1 MSPAQLISAASASAG
16 LACEANFDGLVGP
29 THNYGGLSYGN
40 LASSHSSARASNP
53 KQAAQQ
59 GLQKM
64 KSLHDMGMMQGV
76 LAPQSRPDL
85 STLRRLGFTGTDS
98 QVIQQ
103 THHKSPALLASCYSA
118 SSMWTAN
125 AATVSPSSDCSDQRL
140 HFTPANLVDR
150 FHRSIEQATTGRILQ
165 ATFAN
170 PDYFVHHQALPASN
184 HFGDEGAA
192 NHTRFC
198 DEYGSTGVEFF
209 VYGQQAFNSQAPKP
223 SRYPAR
229 QSLEASQAVA
239 RLHGLKDEQV
249 VFAQQNPAV
258 IDAGVFHN
266 DVIAVGN
273 ANVCF
278 YHQLA
283 FLNTQEVQ
291 HNLQQAMA
299 NISQG
304 EIQFIEVPDH
314 QVSVQD
320 AVKSY
325 LFNSQLL
332 SLPRLNSGQNGIRK
346 MALAVPQECLNNS
359 KVSAYLDQLLAH
371 ENSIEEVLVFDL
383 KQSMSNGGGPACLR
397 LRVVLNQAEQAAVNP
412 ACIINDS
419 LYSRLIMWTEKH
431 YRDRLSEA
439 DLADPQLLLESHS
452 ALDELTQ
459 ILHLGSVYDFQY

>member
-1 MSPAQLISAASASAG
+1 MMSVSIRAL
-16 LACEANFDGLVGP
+16 EANFDGLVGP

-40 LASSHSSARASNP
+40 VASSNNSARPSNP

-59 GLQKM
+59 GLLKM
-64 KSLHDMGMMQGV
+64 KSLHDLGMLQGV

-85 STLRRLGFTGTDS
+85 NTLRRLGFTGSDS
-98 QVIQQ
+98 QVVQ
-103 THHKSPALLASCYSA
+103 KVAKKDPALLASCYSA

-125 AATVSPSSDCSDQRL
+125 AATISPSSDCPDGRL
-140 HFTPANLVDR
+140 HFTPANLVNR
-150 FHRSIEQATTGRILQ
+150 FHRSIEHDTTGLILR

-170 PDYFVHHQALPASN
+170 EDHFSHHQALPSSD

-198 DEYGSTGVEFF
+198 QSYGKTGVEFF
-209 VYGQQAFNSQAPKP
+209 VYGQHAFNGQAPKP
-223 SRYPAR
+223 TKYPAR

-249 VFAQQNPAV
+249 VFAQQNPDV

-273 ANVCF
+273 GNVSF

-283 FLNTQEVQ
+283 FLNTQKVN
-291 HNLQQAMA
+291 HNLQQAMT
-299 NISQG
+299 NMG
-304 EIQFIEVPDH
+304 NGKMQFIEVPDD

-320 AVKSY
+320 AVTSY

-332 SLPRLNSGQNGIRK
+332 SLPHLNDGKMGIV
-346 MALAVPQECLNNS
+346 VPQECLENI
-359 KVSAYLDQLLAH
+359 KVSAYLDQLIA
-371 ENSIEEVLVFDL
+371 SDSAIEEILVFDL

-397 LRVVLNQAEQAAVNP
+397 LRVVLNEAEQAAVNP
-412 ACIINDS
+412 ACIMSDS
-419 LYSRLIMWTEKH
+419 LFSGLMAWTEKH
-431 YRDRLSEA
+431 YRDTLSES
-439 DLADPQLLLESHS
+439 DLADPQLITESHR

-459 ILHLGSVYDFQY
+459 ILDLGSVYDFQF

>member
-1 MSPAQLISAASASAG
+1 MSVSIRAL
-16 LACEANFDGLVGP
+16 EANFDGLVGP

-40 LASSHSSARASNP
+40 VASSNNSARPSNP

-59 GLQKM
+59 GLLKM
-64 KSLHDMGMMQGV
+64 KSLHDLGMLQGV

-85 STLRRLGFTGTDS
+85 NTLRRLGFTGSDS
-98 QVIQQ
+98 QVVQ
-103 THHKSPALLASCYSA
+103 KVAKKDPALLASCYSA

-125 AATVSPSSDCSDQRL
+125 AATISPSSDCPDGRL
-140 HFTPANLVDR
+140 HFTPANLVNR
-150 FHRSIEQATTGRILQ
+150 FHRSIEHDTTGLILR

-170 PDYFVHHQALPASN
+170 EDHFSHHQALPSSD

-198 DEYGSTGVEFF
+198 QSYGKTGVEFF
-209 VYGQQAFNSQAPKP
+209 VYGQHAFNGQAPKP
-223 SRYPAR
+223 TKYPAR

-249 VFAQQNPAV
+249 VFAQQNPDV

-273 ANVCF
+273 GNVSF

-283 FLNTQEVQ
+283 FLNTQKVN
-291 HNLQQAMA
+291 HNLQQAMT
-299 NISQG
+299 NMG
-304 EIQFIEVPDH
+304 NGKMQFIEVPDD

-320 AVKSY
+320 AVTSY

-332 SLPRLNSGQNGIRK
+332 SLPHLNDGKMGIV
-346 MALAVPQECLNNS
+346 VPQECLENI
-359 KVSAYLDQLLAH
+359 KVSAYLEQLIA
-371 ENSIEEVLVFDL
+371 SDSAIEEILVFDL

-397 LRVVLNQAEQAAVNP
+397 LRVVLNEAEQAAVNP
-412 ACIINDS
+412 ACIMSDS
-419 LYSRLIMWTEKH
+419 LFSGLMAWTEKH
-431 YRDRLSEA
+431 YRDTLSES
-439 DLADPQLLLESHS
+439 DLADPQLITESHR

-459 ILHLGSVYDFQY
+459 ILDLGSVYDFQF

>member
-1 MSPAQLISAASASAG
+1 MSVSIRAL
-16 LACEANFDGLVGP
+16 EANFDGLVGP

-40 LASSHSSARASNP
+40 VASSNNSARPSNP

-59 GLQKM
+59 GLLKM
-64 KSLHDMGMMQGV
+64 KSLHDLGMLQGV

-85 STLRRLGFTGTDS
+85 NTLRRLGFTGSDS
-98 QVIQQ
+98 QVVQ
-103 THHKSPALLASCYSA
+103 KVAKKDPALLASCYSA

-125 AATVSPSSDCSDQRL
+125 AATISPSSDCPDGRL
-140 HFTPANLVDR
+140 HFTPANLVNR
-150 FHRSIEQATTGRILQ
+150 FHRSIEHDTTGLILR

-170 PDYFVHHQALPASN
+170 EDHFSHHQALPSSD

-198 DEYGSTGVEFF
+198 NYYGQPGVEFF
-209 VYGQQAFNSQAPKP
+209 VYGQQAFNAKAAKP
-223 SRYPAR
+223 TKYPAR

-249 VFAQQNPAV
+249 VFAQQNPDV

-273 ANVCF
+273 GNVSF

-283 FLNTQEVQ
+283 FLNTQKVN
-291 HNLQQAMA
+291 HNLQQAMT
-299 NISQG
+299 NMG
-304 EIQFIEVPDH
+304 NGKMQFIEVPDD

-320 AVKSY
+320 AVTSY

-332 SLPRLNSGQNGIRK
+332 SLPHLNDGKMGIV
-346 MALAVPQECLNNS
+346 VPQECLENI
-359 KVSAYLDQLLAH
+359 KVSAYLDQLIA
-371 ENSIEEVLVFDL
+371 SDSAIEEILVFDL

-397 LRVVLNQAEQAAVNP
+397 LRVVLNEAEQAAVNP
-412 ACIINDS
+412 ACIMSDS
-419 LYSRLIMWTEKH
+419 LFSGLMAWTEKH
-431 YRDRLSEA
+431 YRDTLSES
-439 DLADPQLLLESHS
+439 DLADPQLITESHR

-459 ILHLGSVYDFQY
+459 ILDLGSVYDFQF

>member
-1 MSPAQLISAASASAG
+1 MSVSIRAL
-16 LACEANFDGLVGP
+16 EANFDGLVGP

-40 LASSHSSARASNP
+40 VASSNNSARPSNP
-53 KQAAQQ
+53 KQAVQQ
-59 GLQKM
+59 GLLKM
-64 KSLHDMGMMQGV
+64 KSLHDLGMLQGV

-85 STLRRLGFTGTDS
+85 NTLRRLGFTGSDS
-98 QVIQQ
+98 QVVQ
-103 THHKSPALLASCYSA
+103 KVAKKDPALLASCYSA

-125 AATVSPSSDCSDQRL
+125 AATISPSSDCPDGRL
-140 HFTPANLVDR
+140 HFTPANLVNR
-150 FHRSIEQATTGRILQ
+150 FHRSIEHDTTGLILR

-170 PDYFVHHQALPASN
+170 EDHFSHHQALPSSD

-198 DEYGSTGVEFF
+198 QSYGKTGVEFF
-209 VYGQQAFNSQAPKP
+209 VYGQHAFNGQAPKP
-223 SRYPAR
+223 TKYPAR

-249 VFAQQNPAV
+249 VFAQQNPDV

-273 ANVCF
+273 GNVSF

-283 FLNTQEVQ
+283 FLNTQKVN
-291 HNLQQAMA
+291 HNLQQAMT
-299 NISQG
+299 NMG
-304 EIQFIEVPDH
+304 NGKMQFIEVPDD

-320 AVKSY
+320 AVTSY

-332 SLPRLNSGQNGIRK
+332 SLPHLNDGKMGIV
-346 MALAVPQECLNNS
+346 VPQECLENI
-359 KVSAYLDQLLAH
+359 KVSAYLDQLIA
-371 ENSIEEVLVFDL
+371 SDSAIEEILVFDL

-397 LRVVLNQAEQAAVNP
+397 LRVVLNEAEQAAVNP
-412 ACIINDS
+412 ACIMSDS
-419 LYSRLIMWTEKH
+419 LFSGLMAWTEKH
-431 YRDRLSEA
+431 YRDTLSES
-439 DLADPQLLLESHS
+439 DLADPQLITESHR

-459 ILHLGSVYDFQY
+459 ILDLGSVYDFQF

>member
-1 MSPAQLISAASASAG
+1 MSTPIQ
-16 LACEANFDGLVGP
+16 ACEANFDGLVGP

-40 LASSHSSARASNP
+40 VASSSNSARPSNP

-64 KSLHDMGMMQGV
+64 KSLHDIGMIQGV

-85 STLRRLGFTGTDS
+85 HTLRRLGFAGSDS
-98 QVIQQ
+98 QVVQQ
-103 THHKSPALLASCYSA
+103 AAKKDPALLASCYSA

-125 AATVSPSSDCSDQRL
+125 AATVSPSADCSDGRL
-140 HFTPANLVDR
+140 HFTPANLVNR
-150 FHRSIEQATTGRILQ
+150 FHRSIEHETTGRILQ

-170 PDYFVHHQALPASN
+170 EDRFAHHQALPSSD

-198 DEYGSTGVEFF
+198 QHYGKAGVEFF
-209 VYGQQAFNSQAPKP
+209 VYGQHAFNGQAPKP
-223 SRYPAR
+223 AKYPAR

-249 VFAQQNPAV
+249 VFAQQNPDV

-273 ANVCF
+273 GNVSF
-278 YHQLA
+278 YHELA
-283 FLNTQEVQ
+283 FLNTQEVND
-291 HNLQQAMA
+291 NLQQAMS
-299 NISQG
+299 NMGNG
-304 EIQFIEVPDH
+304 EMQFIEVPAD
-314 QVSVQD
+314 QVTVQD

-325 LFNSQLL
+325 LFNSQLI
-332 SLPRLNSGQNGIRK
+332 SLPHLNDGKTSAGK
-346 MALAVPQECLNNS
+346 MAIVVPQECRENAN
-359 KVSAYLDQLLAH
+359 VSAYLDQLIASD
-371 ENSIEEVLVFDL
+371 NAIEEVLVFDL

-397 LRVVLNQAEQAAVNP
+397 LRVVLNEAEQAVVNP
-412 ACIINDS
+412 ACIMNDT
-419 LYSRLIMWTEKH
+419 LFPRLIDWTEKH
-431 YRDRLSEA
+431 YRDTLSEA
-439 DLADPQLLLESHS
+439 DLADPQLLIESHR

-459 ILHLGSVYDFQY
+459 ILHLGSVYDFQR

>member
-1 MSPAQLISAASASAG
+1 MRAL
-16 LACEANFDGLVGP
+16 EANFDGLVGP

-40 LASSHSSARASNP
+40 VASSNNSARPSNP

-59 GLQKM
+59 GLLKM
-64 KSLHDMGMMQGV
+64 KSLHDLGMLQGV

-85 STLRRLGFTGTDS
+85 NTLRRLGFTGSDS
-98 QVIQQ
+98 QVVQ
-103 THHKSPALLASCYSA
+103 KVAKKDPALLASCYSA

-125 AATVSPSSDCSDQRL
+125 AATISPSSDCPDGRL
-140 HFTPANLVDR
+140 HFTPANLVNR
-150 FHRSIEQATTGRILQ
+150 FHRSIEHDTTGLILR

-170 PDYFVHHQALPASN
+170 EDHFSHHQALPSSD

-198 DEYGSTGVEFF
+198 QSYGKTGVEFF
-209 VYGQQAFNSQAPKP
+209 VYGQHAFNGQAPKP
-223 SRYPAR
+223 TKYPAR

-249 VFAQQNPAV
+249 VFAQQNPDV

-273 ANVCF
+273 GNVSF

-283 FLNTQEVQ
+283 FLNTQKVN
-291 HNLQQAMA
+291 HNLQQAMT
-299 NISQG
+299 NMG
-304 EIQFIEVPDH
+304 NGKMQFIEVPDD

-320 AVKSY
+320 AVTSY

-332 SLPRLNSGQNGIRK
+332 SLPHLNDGKMGIV
-346 MALAVPQECLNNS
+346 VPQECLENI
-359 KVSAYLDQLLAH
+359 KVSAYLDQLIA
-371 ENSIEEVLVFDL
+371 SDSAIEEILVFDL

-397 LRVVLNQAEQAAVNP
+397 LRVVLNEAEQAAVNP
-412 ACIINDS
+412 ACIMSDS
-419 LYSRLIMWTEKH
+419 LFSGLMAWTEKH
-431 YRDRLSEA
+431 YRDTLSES
-439 DLADPQLLLESHS
+439 DLADPQLITESHR

-459 ILHLGSVYDFQY
+459 ILDLGSVYDFQF

>member
-1 MSPAQLISAASASAG
+1 MTTQMPAR
-16 LACEANFDGLVGP
+16 EANFDGLVGP

-40 LASSHSSARASNP
+40 VASTSNSARPSNP

-64 KSLHDMGMMQGV
+64 KALHNMGMIQGV

-85 STLRRLGFTGTDS
+85 HTLRRLGFTGSDS

-103 THHKSPALLASCYSA
+103 AAKKDPALLASCYSA

-125 AATVSPSSDCSDQRL
+125 AATVSPSADCSDGRL
-140 HFTPANLVDR
+140 HFTPANLVNR
-150 FHRSIEQATTGRILQ
+150 FHRSIEHATTGRILQ

-170 PDYFVHHQALPASN
+170 QDRFAHHQALPSSD

-198 DEYGSTGVEFF
+198 HAYGSAGVEFF
-209 VYGQQAFNSQAPKP
+209 VYGHHAFNGQAAKP
-223 SRYPAR
+223 AKYPAR
-229 QSLEASQAVA
+229 QSLEASQAIA
-239 RLHGLKDEQV
+239 RLHGLKDSQV
-249 VFAQQNPAV
+249 VYAQQNPDV

-273 ANVCF
+273 SNVSF

-283 FLNTQEVQ
+283 FLNTQQVNED
-291 HNLQQAMA
+291 LQNAMSSTG
-299 NISQG
+299 NG
-304 EIQFIEVPDH
+304 DMQFIEVPTD

-320 AVKSY
+320 AVNSY

-332 SLPRLNSGQNGIRK
+332 SLPHLGAGKMGIV
-346 MALAVPQECLNNS
+346 VPQECRANAN
-359 KVSAYLDQLLAH
+359 VSAYLDQLIA
-371 ENSIEEVLVFDL
+371 SDSAIEEVLVFDL

-397 LRVVLNQAEQAAVNP
+397 LRVVLNEAEQNAVNP
-412 ACIINDS
+412 ACIMNDS
-419 LYSRLIMWTEKH
+419 LFPRLMQWTEKH
-431 YRDRLSEA
+431 YRDSLIEA
-439 DLADPQLLLESHS
+439 DLADPQLLIESHS

-459 ILHLGSVYDFQY
+459 ILCLGNVYDFQLC

>member
-1 MSPAQLISAASASAG
+1 MSTPIH
-16 LACEANFDGLVGP
+16 ACEANFDGLVGP

-40 LASSHSSARASNP
+40 VASSSNSARPSNP

-64 KSLHDMGMMQGV
+64 KALHDMGMIQGV

-85 STLRRLGFTGTDS
+85 SILRRLGFTGTDS
-98 QVIQQ
+98 QVIAQAA
-103 THHKSPALLASCYSA
+103 KKDSALLASCYSA

-125 AATVSPSSDCSDQRL
+125 AATVSPSADCSDGRL
-140 HFTPANLVDR
+140 HFTPANLVNR
-150 FHRSIEQATTGRILQ
+150 FHRSIEHETTGRILQ

-170 PDYFVHHQALPASN
+170 ENHFAHHQALPSSD

-198 DEYGSTGVEFF
+198 QNYGEAGVEFF
-209 VYGQQAFNSQAPKP
+209 VYGQHAFNGQAPKP
-223 SRYPAR
+223 AKYPAR

-249 VFAQQNPAV
+249 VFAQQNPDV

-273 ANVCF
+273 GNVSF

-283 FLNTQEVQ
+283 FLNTQEVN
-291 HNLQQAMA
+291 HNLQQAML
-299 NISQG
+299 NMGNG
-304 EIQFIEVPDH
+304 EMQFIEVPAD
-314 QVSVQD
+314 QVTVQD

-332 SLPRLNSGQNGIRK
+332 SLPHLNDGKTGAGKMGIV
-346 MALAVPQECLNNS
+346 VPQECRENAN
-359 KVSAYLDQLLAH
+359 VSAYLDQLIASD
-371 ENSIEEVLVFDL
+371 NAIEEVLVFDL

-397 LRVVLNQAEQAAVNP
+397 LRVVLNAAEQAVINP
-412 ACIINDS
+412 ACIMNDS
-419 LYSRLIMWTEKH
+419 LFPRLMDWTEKH
-431 YRDRLSEA
+431 YRDTLSEI
-439 DLADPQLLLESHS
+439 DLADPQLLIESHS

-459 ILHLGSVYDFQY
+459 ILHLGSVYDFQR

>member
-1 MSPAQLISAASASAG
+1 MSTNIQAR
-16 LACEANFDGLVGP
+16 EANFDGLVGP

-40 LASSHSSARASNP
+40 VASSSNSARPSNP

-64 KSLHDMGMMQGV
+64 KSLHDMGMIQGV

-85 STLRRLGFTGTDS
+85 SILRRLGFTGTDS

-103 THHKSPALLASCYSA
+103 AAKKDPALLASCYSA

-125 AATVSPSSDCSDQRL
+125 AATVSPSADCSDGRL
-140 HFTPANLVDR
+140 HFTPANLVNR
-150 FHRSIEQATTGRILQ
+150 FHRSIEHETTGRILQ

-170 PDYFVHHQALPASN
+170 EDRFAHHQALPSSD

-198 DEYGSTGVEFF
+198 QNYGKAGVEFF
-209 VYGQQAFNSQAPKP
+209 VYGQHAFNGQAPKP
-223 SRYPAR
+223 AKYPAR

-249 VFAQQNPAV
+249 VFAQQNPDV

-273 ANVCF
+273 GNVSF
-278 YHQLA
+278 YHELA
-283 FLNTQEVQ
+283 FLNTQEVND
-291 HNLQQAMA
+291 NLQQAMS
-299 NISQG
+299 NMSNG
-304 EIQFIEVPDH
+304 EMQFIEVPAD

-320 AVKSY
+320 AVNSY
-325 LFNSQLL
+325 LFNSQML
-332 SLPRLNSGQNGIRK
+332 SLPHLKEGKMGIV
-346 MALAVPQECLNNS
+346 VPQECRENAN
-359 KVSAYLDQLLAH
+359 VSAYLDQLIADD
-371 ENSIEEVLVFDL
+371 NAIEEVLVFDL

-397 LRVVLNQAEQAAVNP
+397 LRVVLNEAEQTMVNP
-412 ACIINDS
+412 ACIMNDS
-419 LYSRLIMWTEKH
+419 LFPRLMEWTEKH
-431 YRDRLSEA
+431 YRETLSEA
-439 DLADPQLLLESHS
+439 DLADPQLLIESHG

-459 ILHLGSVYDFQY
+459 ILRLGSVYDFQR

>member
-1 MSPAQLISAASASAG
+1 MSTSIA
-16 LACEANFDGLVGP
+16 ACEANFDGLAGP

-40 LASSHSSARASNP
+40 VASSSNSARPSNP

-64 KSLHDMGMMQGV
+64 KALHDMGMILGV

-85 STLRRLGFTGTDS
+85 HTLRRLGFTGSDC
-98 QVIQQ
+98 QVIEQAA
-103 THHKSPALLASCYSA
+103 KKDSALLASCYSA

-125 AATVSPSSDCSDQRL
+125 AATVSPSADCSDGRL
-140 HFTPANLVDR
+140 HFTPANLVNR
-150 FHRSIEQATTGRILQ
+150 FHRSIEHETTGRILQ

-170 PDYFVHHQALPASN
+170 EDRFAHHQALPSSD

-198 DEYGSTGVEFF
+198 QNYGKAGVEFF
-209 VYGQQAFNSQAPKP
+209 VYGQHAFNGQATKP
-223 SRYPAR
+223 AKYPAR
-229 QSLEASQAVA
+229 QSLESSQAVA

-273 ANVCF
+273 GNVSF
-278 YHQLA
+278 YHQHA
-283 FLNTQEVQ
+283 FLNSQQVNDQ
-291 HNLQQAMA
+291 LQQAMS
-299 NISQG
+299 NMGNGQMY
-304 EIQFIEVPDH
+304 FIEVPAD

-320 AVKSY
+320 AVNSY
-325 LFNSQLL
+325 LFNSQLI
-332 SLPRLNSGQNGIRK
+332 SLPQLNDTTMSNGRMGIV
-346 MALAVPQECLNNS
+346 VPQECRENAN
-359 KVSAYLDQLLAH
+359 VSAYLDQLIAGDNAIA
-371 ENSIEEVLVFDL
+371 EILVFDL

-397 LRVVLNQAEQAAVNP
+397 LRVVLNEAEQAAVNP
-412 ACIINDS
+412 ACIINNS
-419 LYSRLIMWTEKH
+419 LFERLMGWTEKH
-431 YRDRLSEA
+431 YRDTLSEA
-439 DLADPQLLLESHS
+439 DLADPQLLIESHS

-459 ILHLGSVYDFQY
+459 ILRLGNVYDFQR

>member
-1 MSPAQLISAASASAG
+1 MMSVSIRAL
-16 LACEANFDGLVGP
+16 EANFDGLVGP

-40 LASSHSSARASNP
+40 VASSNNSARPSNP

-59 GLQKM
+59 GLLKM
-64 KSLHDMGMMQGV
+64 KSLHDLGMLQGV

-85 STLRRLGFTGTDS
+85 NTLRRLGFTGSDS
-98 QVIQQ
+98 QVVQ
-103 THHKSPALLASCYSA
+103 KVAKKDPALLASCYSA

-125 AATVSPSSDCSDQRL
+125 AATISPSSDCPDGRL
-140 HFTPANLVDR
+140 HFTPANLVNR
-150 FHRSIEQATTGRILQ
+150 FHRSIEHGTTGLILR

-170 PDYFVHHQALPASN
+170 EDHFSHHQALPSSD

-198 DEYGSTGVEFF
+198 QSYGKTGVEFF
-209 VYGQQAFNSQAPKP
+209 VYGQHAFNGQAPKP
-223 SRYPAR
+223 TKYPAR

-249 VFAQQNPAV
+249 VFAQQNPDV

-273 ANVCF
+273 GNVSF

-283 FLNTQEVQ
+283 FLNTQKVN
-291 HNLQQAMA
+291 HNLQQAMT
-299 NISQG
+299 NMG
-304 EIQFIEVPDH
+304 NGKMQFIEVPDD

-320 AVKSY
+320 AVTSY

-332 SLPRLNSGQNGIRK
+332 SLPHLNDGKMGIV
-346 MALAVPQECLNNS
+346 VPQECLENI
-359 KVSAYLDQLLAH
+359 KVSAYLDQLIA
-371 ENSIEEVLVFDL
+371 SDSAIEEILVFDL

-397 LRVVLNQAEQAAVNP
+397 LRVVLNEAEQAAVNP
-412 ACIINDS
+412 ACIMSDS
-419 LYSRLIMWTEKH
+419 LFSGLMAWTEKH
-431 YRDRLSEA
+431 YRDTLSES
-439 DLADPQLLLESHS
+439 DLADPQLITESHR

-459 ILHLGSVYDFQY
+459 ILDLGSVYDFQF

>member
-1 MSPAQLISAASASAG
+1 MSVSIRAL
-16 LACEANFDGLVGP
+16 EANFDGLVGP
-29 THNYGGLSYGN
+29 THNYGGLSHGN
-40 LASSHSSARASNP
+40 VASSNNSARPSNP

-59 GLQKM
+59 GLLKM
-64 KSLHDMGMMQGV
+64 KSLHDLGMLQGV

-85 STLRRLGFTGTDS
+85 NTLRRLGFTGSDS
-98 QVIQQ
+98 QVVQ
-103 THHKSPALLASCYSA
+103 KVAKKDPALLASCYSA

-125 AATVSPSSDCSDQRL
+125 AATISPSSDCPDGRL
-140 HFTPANLVDR
+140 HFTPANLVNR
-150 FHRSIEQATTGRILQ
+150 FHRSIEHGTTGLILR

-170 PDYFVHHQALPASN
+170 EDHFSHHQALPSSD

-198 DEYGSTGVEFF
+198 QSYGKTGVGFF
-209 VYGQQAFNSQAPKP
+209 VYGQHAFNGQAPKP
-223 SRYPAR
+223 TKYPAR

-249 VFAQQNPAV
+249 VFAQQNPDV

-273 ANVCF
+273 GNVSF

-283 FLNTQEVQ
+283 FLNTQKVN
-291 HNLQQAMA
+291 HNLQQAMT
-299 NISQG
+299 NMG
-304 EIQFIEVPDH
+304 NGKMQFIEVPDD

-320 AVKSY
+320 AVTSY

-332 SLPRLNSGQNGIRK
+332 SLPHLNDGKMGIV
-346 MALAVPQECLNNS
+346 VPQECLENI
-359 KVSAYLDQLLAH
+359 KVSAYLDQLIA
-371 ENSIEEVLVFDL
+371 SDSAIEEILVFDL

-397 LRVVLNQAEQAAVNP
+397 LRVVLNEAEQAAVNP
-412 ACIINDS
+412 ACIMSDS
-419 LYSRLIMWTEKH
+419 LFSGLMAWTEKH
-431 YRDRLSEA
+431 YRDTLSES
-439 DLADPQLLLESHS
+439 DLADPQLITESHR

-459 ILHLGSVYDFQY
+459 ILDLGSVYDFQF

>member
-1 MSPAQLISAASASAG
+1 MNTPMQAR
-16 LACEANFDGLVGP
+16 EANFDGLVGP

-40 LASSHSSARASNP
+40 VASSSNSAHPSNP
-53 KQAAQQ
+53 KQAVQQ

-64 KSLHDMGMMQGV
+64 KSLHDMGMVQGV

-85 STLRRLGFTGTDS
+85 YTLRRLGFTGSDS
-98 QVIQQ
+98 QVVQQ
-103 THHKSPALLASCYSA
+103 VAKKDPALLASCFSA

-125 AATVSPSSDCSDQRL
+125 AATVSPSSDCPDGRL
-140 HFTPANLVDR
+140 HFTPANLVNR
-150 FHRSIEQATTGRILQ
+150 FHRSIEHGTTGRILR

-170 PDYFVHHQALPASN
+170 EDHFFHHQALPASD

-198 DEYGSTGVEFF
+198 QTYGKAGVELF
-209 VYGQQAFNSQAPKP
+209 VYGQHAFNGQAPKP
-223 SRYPAR
+223 IKYPAR

-249 VFAQQNPAV
+249 VFAQQNPNV

-273 ANVCF
+273 GNVSF

-283 FLNTQEVQ
+283 FLNTQKVN
-291 HNLQQAMA
+291 HNLQQAMT
-299 NISQG
+299 NMG
-304 EIQFIEVPDH
+304 NGKMQFIEVPDD

-320 AVKSY
+320 AVTSY

-332 SLPRLNSGQNGIRK
+332 SLPHLNDGKMGIV
-346 MALAVPQECLNNS
+346 VPQECLENI
-359 KVSAYLDQLLAH
+359 KVSAYLDQLIA
-371 ENSIEEVLVFDL
+371 SDSAIEEILVFDL

-397 LRVVLNQAEQAAVNP
+397 LRVVLNEAEQAAVNP
-412 ACIINDS
+412 ACIMSDS
-419 LYSRLIMWTEKH
+419 LFSGLMAWTEKH
-431 YRDRLSEA
+431 YRDTLCES
-439 DLADPQLLLESHS
+439 DLADPQLITESRS

-459 ILHLGSVYDFQY
+459 ILNLGSVYDFQR

>member
-1 MSPAQLISAASASAG
+1 MSVSIRAL
-16 LACEANFDGLVGP
+16 EANFDGLVGP

-40 LASSHSSARASNP
+40 VASSNNSARPSNP

-59 GLQKM
+59 GLLKM
-64 KSLHDMGMMQGV
+64 KSLHDLGMLQGV

-85 STLRRLGFTGTDS
+85 NTLRRLGFTGSDS
-98 QVIQQ
+98 QVVQ
-103 THHKSPALLASCYSA
+103 KVAKKAPALLASCYSA

-125 AATVSPSSDCSDQRL
+125 AATISPSSDCPDGRL
-140 HFTPANLVDR
+140 HFTPANLVNR
-150 FHRSIEQATTGRILQ
+150 FHRSIEHDTTGLILR

-170 PDYFVHHQALPASN
+170 EDHFSHHQALPSSD

-198 DEYGSTGVEFF
+198 QSYGKTGVEFF
-209 VYGQQAFNSQAPKP
+209 VYGQHAFNGQAPKP
-223 SRYPAR
+223 TKYPAR

-249 VFAQQNPAV
+249 VFAQQNPDV

-273 ANVCF
+273 GNVSF

-283 FLNTQEVQ
+283 FLNTQKVN
-291 HNLQQAMA
+291 HNLQQAMT
-299 NISQG
+299 NMG
-304 EIQFIEVPDH
+304 NGKMQFIEVPDD

-320 AVKSY
+320 AVTSY

-332 SLPRLNSGQNGIRK
+332 SLPHLNDGKMGIV
-346 MALAVPQECLNNS
+346 VPQECLENI
-359 KVSAYLDQLLAH
+359 KVSAYLDQLIA
-371 ENSIEEVLVFDL
+371 SDSAIEEILVFDL

-397 LRVVLNQAEQAAVNP
+397 LRVVLNEAEQAAVNP
-412 ACIINDS
+412 ACIMSDS
-419 LYSRLIMWTEKH
+419 LFSGLMAWTEKH
-431 YRDRLSEA
+431 YRDTLSES
-439 DLADPQLLLESHS
+439 DLADPQLITESHR

-459 ILHLGSVYDFQY
+459 ILDLGSVYDFQF

>member
-1 MSPAQLISAASASAG
+1 MSTPIQAR
-16 LACEANFDGLVGP
+16 EANFDGLVGP

-40 LASSHSSARASNP
+40 VASSSNSARPSNP

-64 KSLHDMGMMQGV
+64 KALHDMGMIQGV

-85 STLRRLGFTGTDS
+85 SVLRRLGFTGSDS

-103 THHKSPALLASCYSA
+103 AAKKDSALLASCYSA

-125 AATVSPSSDCSDQRL
+125 AATVSPSADCNDGRL
-140 HFTPANLVDR
+140 HFTPANLVNR
-150 FHRSIEQATTGRILQ
+150 FHRSIEHETTGRILQ

-170 PDYFVHHQALPASN
+170 EDRFAHHQALPSSD

-198 DEYGSTGVEFF
+198 QNYGNAGVEFF
-209 VYGQQAFNSQAPKP
+209 VYGQHAFNGQAPKP
-223 SRYPAR
+223 AKYPAR

-249 VFAQQNPAV
+249 VFAQQNPDV

-273 ANVCF
+273 GNVSF
-278 YHQLA
+278 YHELA
-283 FLNTQEVQ
+283 FLNTQEVND
-291 HNLQQAMA
+291 NLQQAMS
-299 NISQG
+299 NMGNG
-304 EIQFIEVPDH
+304 EMQFIEVPAD
-314 QVSVQD
+314 QVTVQD

-325 LFNSQLL
+325 LFNSQLI
-332 SLPRLNSGQNGIRK
+332 SLPHLDEGKMGIV
-346 MALAVPQECLNNS
+346 VPQECRENTN
-359 KVSAYLDQLLAH
+359 VSAYLDQLIA
-371 ENSIEEVLVFDL
+371 SDGAIEEILVFDL

-397 LRVVLNQAEQAAVNP
+397 LRVVLNAAEQAVVNP
-412 ACIINDS
+412 ACIMNDT
-419 LYSRLIMWTEKH
+419 LFPRLMDWTEKH
-431 YRDRLSEA
+431 YRDTLSEA
-439 DLADPQLLLESHS
+439 DLADPQLLIESHR

-459 ILHLGSVYDFQY
+459 ILHLGSVYDFQR

>member
-1 MSPAQLISAASASAG
+1 METAIDAR
-16 LACEANFDGLVGP
+16 EANFDGLVGP

-40 LASSHSSARASNP
+40 MASSSNSARPSNP

-64 KSLHDMGMMQGV
+64 KSLHDMGMIQGV

-85 STLRRLGFTGTDS
+85 YTLRRLGFTGNDS
-98 QVIQQ
+98 QVIEQAA
-103 THHKSPALLASCYSA
+103 KKDPAILASCYSA

-125 AATVSPSSDCSDQRL
+125 AATVSPSSDSSDGRL
-140 HFTPANLVDR
+140 HFTPANLVNR
-150 FHRSIEQATTGRILQ
+150 FHRSIEHQTTGRILQ

-170 PDYFVHHQALPASN
+170 PEHFAHHQALPSSD

-198 DEYGSTGVEFF
+198 QEYGKAGVEFF
-209 VYGQQAFNSQAPKP
+209 VYGQHAFNGQAPKP
-223 SRYPAR
+223 AKYPAR

-239 RLHGLKDEQV
+239 RLHGLKNEQV
-249 VFAQQNPAV
+249 VFAQQNPEV

-273 ANVCF
+273 GNVSF

-283 FLNTQEVQ
+283 FLNTQEVN
-291 HNLQQAMA
+291 HNLQQAMS
-299 NISQG
+299 NMGNG
-304 EIQFIEVPDH
+304 EMHFIEVPAN

-332 SLPRLNSGQNGIRK
+332 SLPHLNDGKMGIV
-346 MALAVPQECLNNS
+346 VPQECRENAN
-359 KVSAYLDQLLAH
+359 VSAYLDQLIA
-371 ENSIEEVLVFDL
+371 SDSAIDEVLVFDL

-397 LRVVLNQAEQAAVNP
+397 LRVVLNEAEQDAVNP
-412 ACIINDS
+412 ACIMNSI
-419 LYSRLIMWTEKH
+419 LFPRLMEWTEKH
-431 YRDRLSEA
+431 YRDLLSEA
-439 DLADPQLLLESHS
+439 DLADPQLLTESHS

-459 ILHLGSVYDFQY
+459 ILRLGSVYDFQR

>member
-1 MSPAQLISAASASAG
+1 MSVSIRAL
-16 LACEANFDGLVGP
+16 EANFDGLVGP

-40 LASSHSSARASNP
+40 VASSNNSARPSNP

-59 GLQKM
+59 GLLKM
-64 KSLHDMGMMQGV
+64 KSLHDLGMLQGV

-85 STLRRLGFTGTDS
+85 NTLRRLGFTGSDS
-98 QVIQQ
+98 QVVQ
-103 THHKSPALLASCYSA
+103 KVAKKDPALLASCYSA

-125 AATVSPSSDCSDQRL
+125 AATISPSSDCPDGRL
-140 HFTPANLVDR
+140 HFTPANLVNR
-150 FHRSIEQATTGRILQ
+150 FHRSIEHDTTGLILR

-170 PDYFVHHQALPASN
+170 EDHFSHHQALPSSD

-198 DEYGSTGVEFF
+198 QSYGKTGVEFF
-209 VYGQQAFNSQAPKP
+209 VYGQHAFNGQAPKP
-223 SRYPAR
+223 TKYPAR

-249 VFAQQNPAV
+249 VFAQQNPDV

-273 ANVCF
+273 GNVSF

-283 FLNTQEVQ
+283 FLNTQKVN
-291 HNLQQAMA
+291 HNLQQAMT
-299 NISQG
+299 NMG
-304 EIQFIEVPDH
+304 NGKMQFIEVPDD

-320 AVKSY
+320 AVTSY

-332 SLPRLNSGQNGIRK
+332 SLPHLNDGK
-346 MALAVPQECLNNS
+346 MGMVVPQECLENI
-359 KVSAYLDQLLAH
+359 KVSAYLDQLIA
-371 ENSIEEVLVFDL
+371 SDSAIEEILVFDL

-397 LRVVLNQAEQAAVNP
+397 LRVVLNEAEQAAVNP
-412 ACIINDS
+412 ACIMSDS
-419 LYSRLIMWTEKH
+419 LFSGLMAWTEKH
-431 YRDRLSEA
+431 YRDTLSES
-439 DLADPQLLLESHS
+439 DLADPQLITESHR

-459 ILHLGSVYDFQY
+459 ILDLGSVYDFQF

>member
-1 MSPAQLISAASASAG
+1 MSTSIA
-16 LACEANFDGLVGP
+16 ACEANFDGLVGP

-40 LASSHSSARASNP
+40 VASSSNSARPSNP

-64 KSLHDMGMMQGV
+64 KALHDMGMIQGV

-85 STLRRLGFTGTDS
+85 HTLRRLGFTGSDC
-98 QVIQQ
+98 QVIEQAA
-103 THHKSPALLASCYSA
+103 KKDSDLLASCYSA

-125 AATVSPSSDCSDQRL
+125 AATVSPSADCSDGRL
-140 HFTPANLVDR
+140 HFTPANLVNR
-150 FHRSIEQATTGRILQ
+150 FHRSIEHETTGRILQ

-170 PDYFVHHQALPASN
+170 EDRFAHHQALPSSD

-198 DEYGSTGVEFF
+198 QNYGKAGVEFF
-209 VYGQQAFNSQAPKP
+209 VYGQHAFNGQATKP
-223 SRYPAR
+223 AKYPAR

-273 ANVCF
+273 GNVSF
-278 YHQLA
+278 YHQHA
-283 FLNTQEVQ
+283 FLNSQQVNDQ
-291 HNLQQAMA
+291 LQQAMS
-299 NISQG
+299 NMGNGQMY
-304 EIQFIEVPDH
+304 FIEVPAD

-320 AVKSY
+320 AVNSY
-325 LFNSQLL
+325 LFNSQLI
-332 SLPRLNSGQNGIRK
+332 SLPQLNDTTMSNGRMGIV
-346 MALAVPQECLNNS
+346 VPQECRENAN
-359 KVSAYLDQLLAH
+359 VSAYLDQLIAGDNAIA
-371 ENSIEEVLVFDL
+371 EILVFDL

-397 LRVVLNQAEQAAVNP
+397 LRVVLNEAEQAAVNP
-412 ACIINDS
+412 ACIINNS
-419 LYSRLIMWTEKH
+419 LFERLMGWTEKH
-431 YRDRLSEA
+431 YRDTLSEA
-439 DLADPQLLLESHS
+439 DLADPQLLIESHS
-452 ALDELTQ
+452 ALDELT
-459 ILHLGSVYDFQY
+459 

>member
-1 MSPAQLISAASASAG
+1 MRAL
-16 LACEANFDGLVGP
+16 EANFDGLVGP

-40 LASSHSSARASNP
+40 VASSNNSARPSNP

-59 GLQKM
+59 GLLKM
-64 KSLHDMGMMQGV
+64 KSLHDLGMLQGV

-85 STLRRLGFTGTDS
+85 NTLRRLGFTGSDS
-98 QVIQQ
+98 QVVQ
-103 THHKSPALLASCYSA
+103 KVAKKDPALLASCYSA

-125 AATVSPSSDCSDQRL
+125 AATISPSSDCPDGRL
-140 HFTPANLVDR
+140 HFTPANLVNR
-150 FHRSIEQATTGRILQ
+150 FHRSIEHDTTGLILR

-170 PDYFVHHQALPASN
+170 EDHFSHHQALPSSD

-198 DEYGSTGVEFF
+198 QSYGKTGVEFF
-209 VYGQQAFNSQAPKP
+209 VYGQHAFNGQAPNPTK
-223 SRYPAR
+223 YPAR

-249 VFAQQNPAV
+249 VFAQQNPDV

-273 ANVCF
+273 GNVSF

-283 FLNTQEVQ
+283 FLNTQKVN
-291 HNLQQAMA
+291 HNLQQAMT
-299 NISQG
+299 NMG
-304 EIQFIEVPDH
+304 NGKMQFIEVPDD

-320 AVKSY
+320 AVTSY

-332 SLPRLNSGQNGIRK
+332 SLPHLNDGKMGIV
-346 MALAVPQECLNNS
+346 VPQECLENI
-359 KVSAYLDQLLAH
+359 KVSAYLDQLIA
-371 ENSIEEVLVFDL
+371 SDSAIEEILVFDL

-397 LRVVLNQAEQAAVNP
+397 LRVVLNEAEQAAVNP
-412 ACIINDS
+412 ACIMSDS
-419 LYSRLIMWTEKH
+419 LFSGLMAWTEKH
-431 YRDRLSEA
+431 YRDTLSES
-439 DLADPQLLLESHS
+439 DLADPQLITESHR

-459 ILHLGSVYDFQY
+459 ILDLGSVYDFQF

>member
-1 MSPAQLISAASASAG
+1 MSVSIRAL
-16 LACEANFDGLVGP
+16 EANFDGLVGP
-29 THNYGGLSYGN
+29 THNYGGLSHGN
-40 LASSHSSARASNP
+40 VASSNNSARPSNP

-59 GLQKM
+59 GLLKM
-64 KSLHDMGMMQGV
+64 KSLHDLGMLQGV

-85 STLRRLGFTGTDS
+85 NTLRRLGFTGSDS
-98 QVIQQ
+98 QVVQ
-103 THHKSPALLASCYSA
+103 KVAKKDPALLASCYSA

-125 AATVSPSSDCSDQRL
+125 AATISPSSDCPDGRL
-140 HFTPANLVDR
+140 HFTPANLVNR
-150 FHRSIEQATTGRILQ
+150 FHRSIEHGTTGLILR

-170 PDYFVHHQALPASN
+170 EDHFSHHQALPSSD

-198 DEYGSTGVEFF
+198 QSYGKTGVEFF
-209 VYGQQAFNSQAPKP
+209 VYGQHAFNGQAPKP
-223 SRYPAR
+223 TKYPAR

-249 VFAQQNPAV
+249 VFAQQNPDV

-273 ANVCF
+273 GNVSF

-283 FLNTQEVQ
+283 FLNTQKVN
-291 HNLQQAMA
+291 HNLQQAMT
-299 NISQG
+299 NMG
-304 EIQFIEVPDH
+304 NGKMQFIEVPDD

-320 AVKSY
+320 AVTSY

-332 SLPRLNSGQNGIRK
+332 SLPHLNDGKMGIV
-346 MALAVPQECLNNS
+346 VPQECLENI
-359 KVSAYLDQLLAH
+359 KVSAYLDQLIA
-371 ENSIEEVLVFDL
+371 SDSAIEEILVFDL

-397 LRVVLNQAEQAAVNP
+397 LRVVLNEAEQAAVNP
-412 ACIINDS
+412 ACIMSDS
-419 LYSRLIMWTEKH
+419 LFSGLMAWTEKH
-431 YRDRLSEA
+431 YRDTLSES
-439 DLADPQLLLESHS
+439 DLADPQLITESHR

-459 ILHLGSVYDFQY
+459 ILDLGSVYDFQF

>member
-1 MSPAQLISAASASAG
+1 MSTNIQAR
-16 LACEANFDGLVGP
+16 EANFDGLVGP

-40 LASSHSSARASNP
+40 VASSSNSARPSNP

-64 KSLHDMGMMQGV
+64 KSLHDMGMIQGV

-85 STLRRLGFTGTDS
+85 SILRRLGFTGTDS

-103 THHKSPALLASCYSA
+103 AAKKDPALLASCYSA

-125 AATVSPSSDCSDQRL
+125 AATVSPSADCSDGRL
-140 HFTPANLVDR
+140 HFTPANLVNR
-150 FHRSIEQATTGRILQ
+150 FHRSIEHETTGRILH

-170 PDYFVHHQALPASN
+170 EDRFAHHQALPSSD

-198 DEYGSTGVEFF
+198 QNYGKAGVEFF
-209 VYGQQAFNSQAPKP
+209 VYGQHAFNGQAPKP
-223 SRYPAR
+223 AKYPAR

-239 RLHGLKDEQV
+239 RLHGLKDKQV
-249 VFAQQNPAV
+249 VFAQQNPDV

-273 ANVCF
+273 GNVSF

-283 FLNTQEVQ
+283 FLNTQEVND
-291 HNLQQAMA
+291 NLQQAMS
-299 NISQG
+299 NMGNGQM
-304 EIQFIEVPDH
+304 QFIEVPAD

-320 AVKSY
+320 AVSSY
-325 LFNSQLL
+325 LFNSQLI
-332 SLPRLNSGQNGIRK
+332 SLPHLNDDEMSNGRMGIV
-346 MALAVPQECLNNS
+346 VPQECRENA
-359 KVSAYLDQLLAH
+359 KVSAYLDQLIASDNAID
-371 ENSIEEVLVFDL
+371 EILVFDL

-412 ACIINDS
+412 ACIMNDS
-419 LYSRLIMWTEKH
+419 LFPRLMAWTEKH
-431 YRDRLSEA
+431 YRDTLSEA
-439 DLADPQLLLESHS
+439 DLADPQLLIESHS

-459 ILHLGSVYDFQY
+459 ILRLGNVYDFQR